1 MQLVYQT
8 NNLFDAHL
16 VKHALEDA
24 GIPAFVFGESL
35 LGAGGELPLFGLL
48 RVCVP
53 DAAKPEADDIVAAV
67 AAAQDWQEA
76 TVKTLLNRL
85 LKKKAIAATR
95 DGRRYL
101 YRAITRRGD
110 YVHAESTSLL
120 DRLFG
125 GRVALS

>member
-35 LGAGGELPLFGLL
+35 LGAGGELPLFGML

-53 DAAKPEADDIVAAV
+53 DMAKPEADEVVAELALD
-67 AAAQDWQEA
+67 AGPADPISNDDEA
-76 TVKTLLNRL
+76 PGFLP
-85 LKKKAIAATR
+85 A
-95 DGRRYL
+95 
-101 YRAITRRGD
+101 
-110 YVHAESTSLL
+110 
-120 DRLFG
+120 
-125 GRVALS
+125 

>member
-1 MQLVYQT
+1 MQLIYQT

-53 DAAKPEADDIVAAV
+53 DSAKPEAEDIVAALGLDDGP
-67 AAAQDWQEA
+67 ADPILDDDEA
-76 TVKTLLNRL
+76 PGFLP
-85 LKKKAIAATR
+85 A
-95 DGRRYL
+95 
-101 YRAITRRGD
+101 
-110 YVHAESTSLL
+110 
-120 DRLFG
+120 
-125 GRVALS
+125 

>member
-35 LGAGGELPLFGLL
+35 LGAGGELPLFGVL

-53 DAAKPEADDIVAAV
+53 DMVKPQADEIVAALALGE
-67 AAAQDWQEA
+67 AADGPILDDDEA
-76 TVKTLLNRL
+76 
-85 LKKKAIAATR
+85 A
-95 DGRRYL
+95 G
-101 YRAITRRGD
+101 
-110 YVHAESTSLL
+110 
-120 DRLFG
+120 
-125 GRVALS
+125 ALPA

>member
-35 LGAGGELPLFGLL
+35 LGAGGELPLFGML

-53 DAAKPEADDIVAAV
+53 DMAKPQADVIVAELALDV
-67 AAAQDWQEA
+67 GPADPISDDDEA
-76 TVKTLLNRL
+76 PGFLP
-85 LKKKAIAATR
+85 A
-95 DGRRYL
+95 
-101 YRAITRRGD
+101 
-110 YVHAESTSLL
+110 
-120 DRLFG
+120 
-125 GRVALS
+125 

>member
-53 DAAKPEADDIVAAV
+53 DSAKPEAEEIVAALGLDDGP
-67 AAAQDWQEA
+67 ADPILDDDEA
-76 TVKTLLNRL
+76 PGFLP
-85 LKKKAIAATR
+85 A
-95 DGRRYL
+95 
-101 YRAITRRGD
+101 
-110 YVHAESTSLL
+110 
-120 DRLFG
+120 
-125 GRVALS
+125 

>member
-1 MQLVYQT
+1 MQLIYQT

-53 DAAKPEADDIVAAV
+53 DAAQPQAEDIVAAL
-67 AAAQDWQEA
+67 ALGEGPDDPIPEDDEA
-76 TVKTLLNRL
+76 PGLLP
-85 LKKKAIAATR
+85 A
-95 DGRRYL
+95 
-101 YRAITRRGD
+101 
-110 YVHAESTSLL
+110 
-120 DRLFG
+120 
-125 GRVALS
+125 